1 MDQLDK
7 DDMAKMSGQLTGL
20 DRRMSIVETR
30 LANVED
36 KLTRLDGRMTNVE
49 TRLTKVEQDVAVIKS
64 NYATRA
70 DVTDAKNSIIMWV
83 VGAVLFAQVIP
94 QLVKAFGG

>member
-7 DDMAKMSGQLTGL
+7 DEMAKMSGKLAGL

-36 KLTRLDGRMTNVE
+36 KLAKLDGRMTNVE
-49 TRLTKVEQDVAVIKS
+49 NRLSKVEQDVAVIKS

-70 DVTDAKNSIIMWV
+70 DVTDAKNSIIVWV
-83 VGAVLFAQVIP
+83 VGAVLFAQAIP

>member
-7 DDMAKMSGQLTGL
+7 DEMAKMSGQLAGL
-20 DRRMSIVETR
+20 DRRMSVVETR
-30 LANVED
+30 LANVEAG
-36 KLTRLDGRMTNVE
+36 LTKVEDRLTNVGE
-49 TRLTKVEQDVAVIKS
+49 RLTKVEQDVAVIKS